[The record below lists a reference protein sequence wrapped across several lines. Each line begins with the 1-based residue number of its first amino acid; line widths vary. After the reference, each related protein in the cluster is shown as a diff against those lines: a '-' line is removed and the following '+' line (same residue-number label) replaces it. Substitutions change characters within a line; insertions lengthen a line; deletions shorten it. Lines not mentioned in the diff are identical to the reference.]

1 MNPIHRSDITLAI
14 VLAVVFVFGAVS
26 APVSSM
32 GPEAMPGDT
41 HGGAAKEPFTIRQ
54 ANPTATR

>member
-1 MNPIHRSDITLAI
+1 MDPIHRSDITLAI

-26 APVSSM
+26 APVVSM
-32 GPEAMPGDT
+32 GPESRRGTTQGSADT
-41 HGGAAKEPFTIRQ
+41 ESLAIRP